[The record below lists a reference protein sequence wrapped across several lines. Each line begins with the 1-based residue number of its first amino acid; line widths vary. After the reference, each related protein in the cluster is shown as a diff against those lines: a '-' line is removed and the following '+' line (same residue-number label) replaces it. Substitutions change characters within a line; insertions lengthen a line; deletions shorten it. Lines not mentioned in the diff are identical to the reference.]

1 MNLEQAKKYAA
12 EAKARNVPPCS
23 CDACIREAMLPAV
36 LQIAERWPKP
46 AKKVRRVK

>member
-12 EAKARNVPPCS
+12 EARARNQQPCS
-23 CDACIREAMLPAV
+23 CEACIREATLPAV
-36 LQIAERWPKP
+36 QQITERWPMP